1 MDYASAAQLQ
11 EGRCDVEDS
20 PKWGVLYLAVGLHDT
35 HGKCAY
41 LQVAKHPSF
50 TLEHKHTLQNSN
62 CIFLVPP
69 VGLEPT
75 LGGF

>member
-1 MDYASAAQLQ
+1 MSRPVQN
-11 EGRCDVEDS
+11 
-20 PKWGVLYLAVGLHDT
+20 GVFLYPAVDLHDT

-41 LQVAKHPSF
+41 LQVAKHSSF

>member
-1 MDYASAAQLQ
+1 MSRPVQN
-11 EGRCDVEDS
+11 
-20 PKWGVLYLAVGLHDT
+20 GVFLYLAVDLHDT

-62 CIFLVPP
+62 CTFLGAPSRTRTDTGRILSP
-69 VGLEPT
+69 LPLPIGL
-75 LGGF
+75 